1 MISIRNLEPTDAQAF
16 KDLRIYAMQESPRAF
31 GSSVPDE
38 EQRSLESI
46 KTMFSSHP
54 SFGLGVFD
62 THTLIGLARCEC
74 TSRIKTKH
82 KADIYSVYIH
92 PDYRGQ
98 GLARRLLEQLITQ
111 AKAVNGLET
120 LLLAVS
126 EHNAPALALYQ
137 SLGFVEWGKEPDAL
151 RHAGESLTEIFMRLE
166 LRKNQMQ
173 TRLRSR

>member
-1 MISIRNLEPTDAQAF
+1 MTGVQTCALPIS
-16 KDLRIYAMQESPRAF
+16 
-31 GSSVPDE
+31 
-38 EQRSLESI
+38 
-46 KTMFSSHP
+46 
-54 SFGLGVFD
+54 
-62 THTLIGLARCEC
+62 LIGLARCEC
-74 TSRIKTKH
+74 SERIKTKH
-82 KADIYSVYIH
+82 KADIYGVYIH

>member
-1 MISIRNLEPTDAQAF
+1 MTIIIRNLEPKDASDF
-16 KDLRIYAMQESPRAF
+16 KNLRIYAMQESPRTF
-31 GSSVPDE
+31 SSSVPDE

-74 TSRIKTKH
+74 TQRIKTKH
-82 KADIYSVYIH
+82 KADIYGVYIH
-92 PDYRGQ
+92 PEYRGK

-120 LLLAVS
+120 LLLSVS

-137 SLGFVEWGKEPDAL
+137 SLGFLEWGKEPDAM
-151 RHAGESLTEIFMRLE
+151 RHAGESITEVYMRLE
-166 LRKNQMQ
+166 IGK
-173 TRLRSR
+173 